1 MDGTT
6 KTRGSLKGSR
16 GPKKDGTE
24 EEGVFGT
31 DNWRRRTART
41 EGILRVP
48 RGPKKQ
54 NISTKMFTRRQNSFI
69 FRIYN
74 VFDMLTT

>member
-1 MDGTT
+1 MALKKKEFLARTTDDDG
-6 KTRGSLKGSR
+6 
-16 GPKKDGTE
+16 
-24 EEGVFGT
+24 
-31 DNWRRRTART
+31 RTAIT